1 VLSTIEPE
9 AVVAEAPR
17 RSSRFQIGVTLN
29 LIGAVFNQGSTFVFS
44 IVAANLLGRETFG
57 KYGIVASTLV
67 MLSQIS
73 QLACGYTMT
82 KYVAEFRS
90 SDREKAGRVIGAL
103 LTIVA
108 LVALLASVG
117 LFVGASWLSTSVLK
131 APELTLGLRI
141 GSGVVFLNVL
151 IGLFMGAVGGLEAY
165 RGLSHGLIAYGT
177 IYLIVCSLMTWK
189 FGLNGAFSGLLVS
202 AILGCVLLLKVL
214 VSESRSQNIQIQIAV
229 FPQLRPILLNFAM
242 PAAISGLTYLPAI
255 WIGDAILVRQPDGY
269 SQMALFSAAFAL
281 MTAVLFIP
289 NNTCVVGWSILN
301 HHKGLGESEGY
312 RSIFKM
318 NLAVVGA
325 AAVAG
330 ALMLALAGPGL
341 LRLFGKDFCGGYT
354 ILLIMLGAAI
364 PQALAL
370 AILQHLQSQE
380 RMWFS
385 FFAVILPRDLL
396 LVGLAYVWIPRSGAF
411 GLAGACGLAWTVS
424 LLAAVGVTSRA
435 GLRTARVLTP

>member
-341 LRLFGKDFCGGYT
+341 LRLFGKDFSGGYT